1 MKVRP
6 FQRTTEAS
14 FPENESLP
22 QKEQDEKQ
30 FNKNFADWWDE
41 VKENLARLDDQLS
54 KYIKAD
60 LVEAIDENRAI
71 SLREV
76 SKVTKDAEENIQ
88 GVATVAEGADAGI
101 QAHVADFNN
110 PHSVTPDQLN
120 LATIATSG
128 NYSDLG
134 GVPLTFAPSAHNH
147 AISEVSLLQEALNG
161 KASSAH
167 VHGNISNDGKVGATP
182 NKPLITTTAGAV
194 TTGAFGTI
202 ANSFCEGNDSRL
214 SDTRTPK
221 SHAHGNIS
229 NDGRVGATSNKPLI
243 TTTAGAVTTG
253 SFGTSANS
261 FCQGNDSRL
270 SDTRAPTAHSHAISE
285 ITNLQNTLSTIP
297 KLLGFRTSEITS
309 ATTLNVPLP
318 TGWTHGKP
326 DHVQLTAV
334 NGENNFAGPTTV
346 SQELIQLCGWDENQI
361 TIYVQSDRASFSL
374 YVDIL
379 LLKN

>member
-214 SDTRTPK
+214 SDTR
-221 SHAHGNIS
+221 
-229 NDGRVGATSNKPLI
+229 
-243 TTTAGAVTTG
+243 
-253 SFGTSANS
+253 
-261 FCQGNDSRL
+261 
-270 SDTRAPTAHSHAISE
+270 APTAHSHAISE